1 MFVFLSNP
9 GYWTKL
15 LWVLNSLL
23 EAQSG
28 NTNNV
33 LWIGF
38 AKSCLVAIA
47 ILSKILCL
55 HKINEKS
62 WPGTFQNSELK
73 KKNQFWLKTINWT
86 YLISKLHTQYEIHL
100 FSCIVIYLKLRLEKH
115 IIETYN
121 INSKFIELFST
132 LFHHMYVRSRYV
144 YIGRWLL
151 VKLFVR
157 SWFIK
162 IEKDKRK
169 MEGRIEKYHQ
179 KNQSQQE
186 TYC

>member
-1 MFVFLSNP
+1 MF
-9 GYWTKL
+9 Y
-15 LWVLNSLL
+15 
-23 EAQSG
+23 
-28 NTNNV
+28 
-33 LWIGF
+33 GF
-38 AKSCLVAIA
+38 GFVKSCLVT

-62 WPGTFQNSELK
+62 WPGTIQNSEFN
-73 KKNQFWLKTINWT
+73 KKNKFWLKNINWT
-86 YLISKLHTQYEIHL
+86 YLISKLHTQYKIHL
-100 FSCIVIYLKLRLEKH
+100 FSCIAIYLKLRLEKH

-157 SWFIK
+157 SWLIK
-162 IEKDKRK
+162 TEKDKTK

-179 KNQSQQE
+179 KKIKARNVLLSE
-186 TYC
+186 RDK